1 MNTSIIESN
10 EKFVTIQITIPL
22 SNSFLETET
31 RIQSV
36 LNEAGTIASGEALK
50 QFDTDGLAI
59 EKSGKRWTSKGQQ
72 PKTYQTPYGSIEIN
86 RHIYQTSTGGET
98 YCPLEVDSRI
108 IITSTPRFAKQISH
122 KYAEMSSVRLLEDLR
137 ENHGRE
143 VNRAFVQILAEAV
156 GNIASIKEEDW
167 TYQTPKLDV
176 EIPTVSI
183 GLDGTCMLMC
193 GEGFRQAMVGTIS
206 LYSREGERQHT
217 TYIAASPEYGREIF
231 LTRLRREVEQMKRLY
246 PNAHYQGLAD
256 GAPENWTF
264 LNSVTATQILDFYHA
279 TQYLG
284 KFAKAIH
291 PRSVENQ
298 KVWMDTHCH
307 KLKHDAG
314 FAKVLLAEM
323 EIIQP
328 KPVSKSVLEGFHDAI
343 TYFRNHHHQMHYVE
357 AIDSNLPIG
366 SGITEAACKVIIKAR
381 LCCSGMKWKDKGASI
396 VLSLRALSYT
406 NSRWQQFW
414 DKINRYGFSL

>member
-1 MNTSIIESN
+1 MIAK
-10 EKFVTIQITIPL
+10 EK
-22 SNSFLETET
+22 
-31 RIQSV
+31 
-36 LNEAGTIASGEALK
+36 
-50 QFDTDGLAI
+50 
-59 EKSGKRWTSKGQQ
+59 
-72 PKTYQTPYGSIEIN
+72 GSI
-86 RHIYQTSTGGET
+86 
-98 YCPLEVDSRI
+98 
-108 IITSTPRFAKQISH
+108 
-122 KYAEMSSVRLLEDLR
+122 
-137 ENHGRE
+137 
-143 VNRAFVQILAEAV
+143 
-156 GNIASIKEEDW
+156 
-167 TYQTPKLDV
+167 
-176 EIPTVSI
+176 
-183 GLDGTCMLMC
+183 
-193 GEGFRQAMVGTIS
+193 
-206 LYSREGERQHT
+206 HT

-231 LTRLRREVEQMKRLY
+231 LARLRREVEQIKRLY

-279 TQYLG
+279 TQYLD

-298 KVWMDTHCH
+298 KAWMDTHCH

-328 KPVSKSVLEGFHDAI
+328 KRVSKSVLEGFQDAI

-357 AIDSNLPIG
+357 ALAANLPIG

-396 VLSLRALSYT
+396 VLSLRTLSYT